1 MNKNVKLIL
10 NVLMAVGLLVIS
22 NFTPE
27 FLPSDIVRLISLSL
41 IYAIAAMSLNLING
55 FTGLF
60 SLGHAGFM
68 AIGAYTTA
76 LLTLTPAQKTTSWT
90 LTPIAEPLK
99 NISIP
104 LPAALLVAGVIG
116 AIAGFLIGLPVLRLK
131 GDYLAVASLGF
142 GEIISII
149 FLNIKS
155 ITNGAL
161 GISGIPT
168 LRGFTKSIRPNNFW
182 PMLFCILTFILLS
195 KFLRSSYGKAVK
207 AIREDEIAA
216 ESMGIGLAKHKTMS
230 FTIGAF
236 FAAIA
241 GGLLGA
247 VIGSI
252 TPVQFTFVFTY
263 TILLIVVIGGMG
275 SLTGSILA
283 SFIVT
288 FGMEQLRFMDRI
300 AINIGS
306 LHIPPREGMRMV
318 VFSIL
323 LILMVLFFRKGIM
336 GTNEISWDNIVS
348 LFTKKK
354 KNPEE
359 A

>member
-10 NVLMAVGLLVIS
+10 NILLAIALIIIS

-27 FLPSDIVRLISLSL
+27 FLPSYVVRLISLSL

-76 LLTLTPAQKTTSWT
+76 LLTLSAQQKEAIWT
-90 LTPIAEPLK
+90 IVPIVAPLK

-104 LPAALLVAGVIG
+104 YPIALLIGGLVG

-142 GEIISII
+142 GEIISIV
-149 FLNIKS
+149 FFNLKS
-155 ITNGAL
+155 LTNGAL
-161 GISGIPT
+161 GISGIKP
-168 LRGFTKSIRPNNFW
+168 LRGFSASPRPNNFW
-182 PMLFCILTFILLS
+182 PMIFCILTFVLLA
-195 KFLRSSYGKAVK
+195 KFLNSSYGRAVK

-216 ESMGIGLAKHKTMS
+216 ESMGIGLGRHKTMS

-241 GGLLGA
+241 GGLLAA

-252 TPVQFTFVFTY
+252 TPAQFTFVFTY

-288 FGMEQLRFMDRI
+288 FGMEQLRFMDRL
-300 AINIGS
+300 AINIGP
-306 LHIPPREGMRMV
+306 LHIPAREGMRMV

-336 GTNEISWDNIVS
+336 GTNEITWDNIVAV
-348 LFTKKK
+348 FTKKK